1 MKEPRVTKM
10 YVDIETRSRL
20 DIKKTNVYR
29 YAQDADFKILMADF
43 AIDDGP
49 VEHVEGGGIRGLSSL
64 IRDPSVTKVAHNAAF
79 ERVCFS
85 AALGVDGYLP
95 PEEWHD
101 TMAVAGVRGMPKK
114 LETLATFLQV
124 SEKDAAGTTLINFF
138 CKPNRK
144 GEFNRPEDNIEKWL
158 DFCAYCQQDVVT
170 LREIDLKMGDFPT
183 DTERLVS
190 FADQRIND
198 RGLRIDVQLARKAVA
213 AAGVNQEAHIREV
226 ISITGM
232 ENPNSVMQFGG
243 WLQRRGFG
251 LPDLRAET
259 VEKALS
265 GDLPDDVRRVLELR
279 QGLALVAS
287 KKFQAAIS
295 GVCADGRLRGGF
307 NFYGAHTGR
316 WSGRGAQP
324 QNLPR
329 ESFKNETEQQAA
341 IVDLLLG
348 LGADDVTL
356 KKLVRPMFLLDG
368 SVVDYSA
375 IEARV
380 IAWLAG
386 EDWATEAFFAG
397 RDIYVETAARM
408 STPGNK
414 LSRSQGK
421 VAVLALGY
429 NGGVASLRAM
439 GATGSDEDLKK
450 LVYQWRRANPNIV
463 KFWDT
468 LDNAFYRGGDA
479 GPFITVRASTN
490 NCPCRQDREIVL
502 PSGRAICYH
511 SVMFKTDQ
519 MGRRRAT
526 FQAPAGY
533 RTDTYGGRLAEN
545 VTQAVAR
552 DILAE
557 ALLRLQENGVPVT
570 GHVHDEVLT
579 EDPDFPRVQKIMVQ
593 PPEWAS
599 GLPIDGAGFVT
610 GRYKKD

>member
-1 MKEPRVTKM
+1 MTKL
-10 YVDIETRSRL
+10 YIDIETRSRL
-20 DIKKTNVYR
+20 DIKNTNVYR
-29 YAQDADFKILMADF
+29 YVQDADFKILMADF

-49 VEHVEGGGIRGLSSL
+49 VEHVEGDDILGLRGL
-64 IRDPSVTKVAHNAAF
+64 IIDPSVTKVAHNAGF

-114 LETLATFLQV
+114 LETLAKFLQV
-124 SEKDAAGTTLINFF
+124 SEKDAAGTALINFF

-144 GEFNRPEDNIEKWL
+144 GEFNRPEDHIEKWL

-170 LREIDLKMGDFPT
+170 MREIDLKMGDFPT
-183 DTERLVS
+183 ETERLTS

-198 RGLRIDVQLARKAVA
+198 HGLRIDIPMARKAVA
-213 AAGVNQEAHIREV
+213 AASVNQDAHVREV
-226 ISITGM
+226 ISITSI

-243 WLQRRGFG
+243 WLQRRGHG

-279 QGLALVAS
+279 QELALVAS
-287 KKFQAAIS
+287 KKFQAALS
-295 GVCADGRLRGGF
+295 GVCRDGRLRGGF

-329 ESFKNETEQQAA
+329 EAFKDETEQEAA
-341 IVDLLLG
+341 ITDLLLG
-348 LGADDVTL
+348 LGADALTL

-397 RDIYVETAARM
+397 RDIYVETANRM

-414 LSRSQGK
+414 LTRFQGK

-429 NGGVASLRAM
+429 NGGVNSLRAM

-463 KFWDT
+463 RFWDT

-479 GPFITVRASTN
+479 GHFITVRASTN

-519 MGRRRAT
+519 MGHRRAT

-557 ALLRLQENGVPVT
+557 AILRLHENGVPVV

-579 EDPDFPRVQKIMVQ
+579 EDPDFPRVQEIMVA
-593 PPEWAS
+593 PPSWAV